1 MIQLNFRDSKPIYE
15 QVEDGIRK
23 LVVNNLIAADE
34 KLPSVRELA
43 SKYAI
48 NPNTISRAYRELE
61 EQGYIYTLNGK
72 GTFVAANEK
81 VNDMRKEELLQQFDE
96 LVKELSFLMVP
107 TEQLVERV
115 SNVKM
120 VMERGTEEWY
130 RSIMLSKNLMD
141 LGH

>member
-34 KLPSVRELA
+34 KLPQVRELA
-43 SKYAI
+43 SKYAL

-120 VMERGTEEWY
+120 VMERGTEE
-130 RSIMLSKNLMD
+130 
-141 LGH
+141 

>member
-43 SKYAI
+43 SKYAL

-115 SNVKM
+115 SNVKI
-120 VMERGTEEWY
+120 VMERGTEE
-130 RSIMLSKNLMD
+130 
-141 LGH
+141 

>member
-43 SKYAI
+43 SKYAL

-107 TEQLVERV
+107 AEQLVERV

-120 VMERGTEEWY
+120 VMERGTEE
-130 RSIMLSKNLMD
+130 
-141 LGH
+141 

>member
-43 SKYAI
+43 SKYAL

-120 VMERGTEEWY
+120 VMERGTEE
-130 RSIMLSKNLMD
+130 
-141 LGH
+141 

>member
-1 MIQLNFRDSKPIYE
+1 M
-15 QVEDGIRK
+15 EDGIRK

-43 SKYAI
+43 SKYAL

-120 VMERGTEEWY
+120 VMERGTEE
-130 RSIMLSKNLMD
+130 
-141 LGH
+141 

>member
-43 SKYAI
+43 SKYAL

-61 EQGYIYTLNGK
+61 EQGYVYTLNGK

-120 VMERGTEEWY
+120 VMERGTEE
-130 RSIMLSKNLMD
+130 
-141 LGH
+141 

>member
-43 SKYAI
+43 SKYAL

-81 VNDMRKEELLQQFDE
+81 VNDVRKEELLQQFDE

-115 SNVKM
+115 SNVKI
-120 VMERGTEEWY
+120 VMERGTEE
-130 RSIMLSKNLMD
+130 
-141 LGH
+141 

>member
-43 SKYAI
+43 SKYAL

-81 VNDMRKEELLQQFDE
+81 VNDMRKEELMQQFDE

-120 VMERGTEEWY
+120 VMERGTEE
-130 RSIMLSKNLMD
+130 
-141 LGH
+141 

>member
-1 MIQLNFRDSKPIYE
+1 MIQLNFRDSKPIDE

-43 SKYAI
+43 SQYAL
-48 NPNTISRAYRELE
+48 NPNPISRAYRELE

-107 TEQLVERV
+107 AEQLVERV

-120 VMERGTEEWY
+120 VMERGTEE
-130 RSIMLSKNLMD
+130 
-141 LGH
+141 

>member
-43 SKYAI
+43 SKYAL

-81 VNDMRKEELLQQFDE
+81 VNDMRKEELLHQFDE

-120 VMERGTEEWY
+120 VMERGTEE
-130 RSIMLSKNLMD
+130 
-141 LGH
+141 

>member
-43 SKYAI
+43 SKYAL

-115 SNVKM
+115 NNVKM
-120 VMERGTEEWY
+120 VMERGTEE
-130 RSIMLSKNLMD
+130 
-141 LGH
+141 

>member
-1 MIQLNFRDSKPIYE
+1 MNCDKNDLLLYGVTDRSWLNGRTLYE

-23 LVVNNLIAADE
+23 LVVNNLIAEDE

-43 SKYAI
+43 SKYAL

-120 VMERGTEEWY
+120 VMERGTEE
-130 RSIMLSKNLMD
+130 
-141 LGH
+141 

>member
-23 LVVNNLIAADE
+23 LVVNKLIAADE

-43 SKYAI
+43 SKYAL

-107 TEQLVERV
+107 AEQLVERV

-120 VMERGTEEWY
+120 VMERGTEE
-130 RSIMLSKNLMD
+130 
-141 LGH
+141 

>member
-23 LVVNNLIAADE
+23 LVVNNLLTADE
-34 KLPSVRELA
+34 KLPSVREMA

-72 GTFVAANEK
+72 GTFVSTNEK
-81 VNDMRKEELLQQFDE
+81 INDVRKDELLKQFDE
-96 LVKELSFLMVP
+96 LVSELVFLMVP
-107 TEQLVERV
+107 TEQLVDRLNEIKRAG
-115 SNVKM
+115 KG
-120 VMERGTEEWY
+120 GTTE
-130 RSIMLSKNLMD
+130 
-141 LGH
+141 

>member
-43 SKYAI
+43 SKYAL

-107 TEQLVERV
+107 TEQVVERV
-115 SNVKM
+115 RNVKM
-120 VMERGTEEWY
+120 VMEREL
-130 RSIMLSKNLMD
+130 RLKNTD
-141 LGH
+141 NNQGQVRE

>member
-15 QVEDGIRK
+15 QVEDEIRK

-43 SKYAI
+43 SKYAL

-120 VMERGTEEWY
+120 VMERGTEE
-130 RSIMLSKNLMD
+130 
-141 LGH
+141 

>member
-43 SKYAI
+43 SKYAL

-120 VMERGTEEWY
+120 VMERGLRNDT
-130 RSIMLSKNLMD
+130 
-141 LGH
+141 G

>member
-43 SKYAI
+43 SKYAL

-120 VMERGTEEWY
+120 VMERGAEE
-130 RSIMLSKNLMD
+130 
-141 LGH
+141 

>member
-43 SKYAI
+43 SKYAL

-72 GTFVAANEK
+72 GTFVAANES
-81 VNDMRKEELLQQFDE
+81 VNDVRREELLQQFDE

-107 TEQLVERV
+107 EEQLIERV

-120 VMERGTEEWY
+120 VMERGIEE
-130 RSIMLSKNLMD
+130 
-141 LGH
+141 

>member
-43 SKYAI
+43 SKYALD
-48 NPNTISRAYRELE
+48 PNTISRAYRELE

-107 TEQLVERV
+107 AEQLVERV

-120 VMERGTEEWY
+120 VMERGTEE
-130 RSIMLSKNLMD
+130 
-141 LGH
+141 

>member
-43 SKYAI
+43 SKYAL

-96 LVKELSFLMVP
+96 LVKDLSFLMVP
-107 TEQLVERV
+107 AEQLVERV
-115 SNVKM
+115 SNVKI
-120 VMERGTEEWY
+120 VMERGTEE
-130 RSIMLSKNLMD
+130 
-141 LGH
+141 

>member
-43 SKYAI
+43 SKYAL

-107 TEQLVERV
+107 AEQLVVRV

-120 VMERGTEEWY
+120 VLERGTEE
-130 RSIMLSKNLMD
+130 
-141 LGH
+141 

>member
-43 SKYAI
+43 SKYAL

-72 GTFVAANEK
+72 
-81 VNDMRKEELLQQFDE
+81 
-96 LVKELSFLMVP
+96 
-107 TEQLVERV
+107 
-115 SNVKM
+115 
-120 VMERGTEEWY
+120 
-130 RSIMLSKNLMD
+130 
-141 LGH
+141 

>member
-43 SKYAI
+43 SKYAL

-120 VMERGTEEWY
+120 VMERGTE
-130 RSIMLSKNLMD
+130 K
-141 LGH
+141 

>member
-34 KLPSVRELA
+34 KLPAVRELA
-43 SKYAI
+43 SKYAL

-120 VMERGTEEWY
+120 VMERGTEE
-130 RSIMLSKNLMD
+130 
-141 LGH
+141 

>member
-43 SKYAI
+43 SKYAL

-61 EQGYIYTLNGK
+61 EQGYIYTMNGK

-81 VNDMRKEELLQQFDE
+81 VNDVRKEELLQQFDE

-107 TEQLVERV
+107 AEQLVERV

-120 VMERGTEEWY
+120 VMERGTEE
-130 RSIMLSKNLMD
+130 
-141 LGH
+141 

>member
-43 SKYAI
+43 YKYAL

-120 VMERGTEEWY
+120 VMERGTEE
-130 RSIMLSKNLMD
+130 
-141 LGH
+141 

>member
-43 SKYAI
+43 SKYAL

-115 SNVKM
+115 SNVKL
-120 VMERGTEEWY
+120 VMERGTEE
-130 RSIMLSKNLMD
+130 
-141 LGH
+141 

>member
-23 LVVNNLIAADE
+23 LVVNNLIVADE

-43 SKYAI
+43 SKYAL

-107 TEQLVERV
+107 AEQLVERV

-120 VMERGTEEWY
+120 VMERGTEE
-130 RSIMLSKNLMD
+130 
-141 LGH
+141 

>member
-43 SKYAI
+43 SKYAL

-107 TEQLVERV
+107 TAQLVERV

-120 VMERGTEEWY
+120 VMERGTEE
-130 RSIMLSKNLMD
+130 
-141 LGH
+141 

>member
-43 SKYAI
+43 SKYAL

-96 LVKELSFLMVP
+96 LVKQLSFLMVP
-107 TEQLVERV
+107 AEQLVERV

-120 VMERGTEEWY
+120 VMERGTEE
-130 RSIMLSKNLMD
+130 
-141 LGH
+141 

>member
-43 SKYAI
+43 SKYAL
-48 NPNTISRAYRELE
+48 NPNTISRAYRDLE

-120 VMERGTEEWY
+120 VMERGTEE
-130 RSIMLSKNLMD
+130 
-141 LGH
+141 

>member
-43 SKYAI
+43 SKYAL

-107 TEQLVERV
+107 AEQLVERV
-115 SNVKM
+115 GNVKM
-120 VMERGTEEWY
+120 VMERGTEE
-130 RSIMLSKNLMD
+130 
-141 LGH
+141 

>member
-43 SKYAI
+43 SKYAL

-96 LVKELSFLMVP
+96 LLKELSFLMVP

-120 VMERGTEEWY
+120 VMERGTEE
-130 RSIMLSKNLMD
+130 
-141 LGH
+141 

>member
-43 SKYAI
+43 SKYAL

-81 VNDMRKEELLQQFDE
+81 VNDMRKEELLQQCDE

-120 VMERGTEEWY
+120 VMERGTEE
-130 RSIMLSKNLMD
+130 
-141 LGH
+141 

>member
-43 SKYAI
+43 SKYAL

-81 VNDMRKEELLQQFDE
+81 VNDMRKEDLLQQFDE

-120 VMERGTEEWY
+120 VMERGTEE
-130 RSIMLSKNLMD
+130 
-141 LGH
+141 

>member
-1 MIQLNFRDSKPIYE
+1 MIQLNFRDSNPIYE

-43 SKYAI
+43 SKYAL

-107 TEQLVERV
+107 AEQLVERV

-120 VMERGTEEWY
+120 VMERGTEE
-130 RSIMLSKNLMD
+130 
-141 LGH
+141 

>member
-43 SKYAI
+43 SKYAL

-81 VNDMRKEELLQQFDE
+81 VNDMRKEEHLQQFDE

-120 VMERGTEEWY
+120 VMERGTEE
-130 RSIMLSKNLMD
+130 
-141 LGH
+141 

>member
-43 SKYAI
+43 SKYAL

-115 SNVKM
+115 SNVNM
-120 VMERGTEEWY
+120 VMERGTEE
-130 RSIMLSKNLMD
+130 
-141 LGH
+141 

>member
-43 SKYAI
+43 SKYAL
-48 NPNTISRAYRELE
+48 NPNTISRAYRERE

-107 TEQLVERV
+107 AEQLVERV

-120 VMERGTEEWY
+120 VMERGTEE
-130 RSIMLSKNLMD
+130 
-141 LGH
+141 